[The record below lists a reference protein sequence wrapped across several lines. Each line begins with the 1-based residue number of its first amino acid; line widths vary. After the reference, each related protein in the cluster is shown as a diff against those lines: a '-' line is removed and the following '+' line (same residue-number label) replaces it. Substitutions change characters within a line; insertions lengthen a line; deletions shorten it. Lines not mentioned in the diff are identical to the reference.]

1 MIFDQSNDL
10 SSKGADRE
18 QAVRD
23 FAVSDST
30 KKTLTKMAELVTSFE
45 MGGFK
50 MGCIINGV
58 TYHITFEKDS
68 SSEDSE

>member
-10 SSKGADRE
+10 NSKDKDRK

-23 FAVSDST
+23 FAESDST
-30 KKTLTKMAELVTSFE
+30 KETLTKMAELVTSFE

-50 MGCIINGV
+50 MGCVINAV
-58 TYHITFEKDS
+58 TYHITFEKES